1 MKSLLMVTTIP
12 DPLKAF
18 LFPFA
23 NHFRA
28 QGWHVDAMACGISN
42 SAECLQTFDRV
53 WDVKWSRNPL
63 EPQNLI
69 LAPRTIQQV
78 VQQEKY
84 DIVHVHTPVAAF
96 VTRYALR
103 NKHLFR
109 HKPKVIYTAHG
120 FHFYQGGKPLKN
132 NVFVTLEKLAG
143 RWTDYLV
150 VINREDEEAALQ
162 HRLIS
167 REQIRYMPGIGVDLQ
182 FYNFDAVSTCEVAS
196 LRQELGLTP
205 ETQMLLSVAEL
216 IPRKRPQDILKAF
229 ASQNT
234 SNACLAF
241 AGNGPLLNDMQ
252 QLAKKLNVENK
263 VRFLGHRNDIPT
275 LMTVAV
281 ATVLASEQE
290 GLPRCVMESMSLGTP
305 VIGTSI
311 RGTQDL
317 LKDGC
322 GFLVEVG
329 NIESLSN
336 AIAHVLTHPLE
347 ARIVGQRG
355 RSRIANYDLHH
366 IIKLHEALYAE
377 AIAGELHTQS
387 IASNSKFK
395 N

>member
-1 MKSLLMVTTIP
+1 MKSILMVATVP
-12 DPLKAF
+12 EALEVF
-18 LFPFA
+18 LTPFA
-23 NHFRA
+23 DHFRS
-28 QGWHVDAMACGISN
+28 QDWRVDAMAYGISE
-42 SAECLQTFDRV
+42 SAECLQAFDNV

-63 EPQNLI
+63 DPQNLI

-78 VQQEKY
+78 VQQERY

-96 VTRYALR
+96 VTRYALK
-103 NKHLFR
+103 NKHLFS

-132 NVFVTLEKLAG
+132 SVFLTLEKLAG

-150 VINREDEEAALQ
+150 VINREDEEAAKQ
-162 HRLIS
+162 YKLIS
-167 REQIRYMPGIGVDLQ
+167 KERIRYMPGIGVDLQ
-182 FYNFDAVSTCEVAS
+182 FYNFDAVSASEVARV
-196 LRQELGLTP
+196 RQELGLTP

-216 IPRKRPQDILKAF
+216 IPRKHPQDILKAF

-234 SNACLAF
+234 SNTCLAF

-252 QLAKKLNVENK
+252 QLAKKLGVEDK
-263 VRFLGHRNDIPT
+263 VRFLGFRKDIPT
-275 LMTVAV
+275 LMSVAA

-336 AIAHVLTHPLE
+336 AMAYVLAHPLE

-355 RSRIANYDLHH
+355 RSRIANYDLQY

-377 AIAGELHTQS
+377 AIVGELNTQL
-387 IASNSKFK
+387 IASNS